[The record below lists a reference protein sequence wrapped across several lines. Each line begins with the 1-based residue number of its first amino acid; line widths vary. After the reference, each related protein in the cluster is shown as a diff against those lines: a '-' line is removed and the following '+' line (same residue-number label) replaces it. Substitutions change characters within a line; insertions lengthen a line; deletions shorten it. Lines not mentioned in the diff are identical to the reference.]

1 MFSLSFPE
9 LALIALVALLVL
21 GPQRLPGAARTA
33 GALLRKARASWASV
47 KNDIERELAAE
58 DVKRSLKQAA
68 DSVREAGAQIDGGV
82 KSVSKDLASAA
93 QEAARALPD
102 APPPSDAPRAEPDKP
117 A

>member
-1 MFSLSFPE
+1 VFSLSFPE

-47 KNDIERELAAE
+47 RNDIERELAAE

-68 DSVREAGAQIDGGV
+68 DSVREAGARIDGGV
-82 KSVSKDLASAA
+82 KAVSGDLAAAA
-93 QEAARALPD
+93 QEAARALPSEPAAGGARPD
-102 APPPSDAPRAEPDKP
+102 EPDKP